1 MVAGETFCIFSPTLI
16 PFSVSLKRE
25 REERKRSWCLN
36 EPVGRESERGEFTK
50 QNGMNK
56 TRSAGQLTTTNGLD
70 FVCLSFLLLS
80 QRLPNDAIIHVDTAE
95 SFFFFCFQLENYF
108 LTRLLACT

>member
-1 MVAGETFCIFSPTLI
+1 MYFFPNIDTIFSFP
-16 PFSVSLKRE
+16 KERE

-95 SFFFFCFQLENYF
+95 SFFFCFQLENDF